1 MAGNTSTSRPAKRA
15 KLLSDNEASSSE
27 DEGGSKAGVALPS
40 QSDEAQNGFKINA
53 EYAKRFEHNKKREER
68 HRLEEKF
75 GSGKGKGQNGTG
87 KGGASDEE
95 DEEDSEDQE
104 SEDDDAEL
112 ATEQLDAEIMDTL
125 QAIRRKDPRVY
136 DNSVNFYR
144 EFDPETEGAKKEK
157 KEKPMYLQDYHR
169 ANLLAGAA
177 EDEAG
182 AETEQPPRT
191 FAQEQEDMRKEL
203 VGGMHAA
210 AKDEQKQEDGSA
222 EGDDD
227 EDEDDFLVAKSKP
240 QHDALPA
247 TTTASS
253 STDAPQQP
261 KQTKRKRLTDADI
274 ATAEKDPETY
284 LSNFMAA
291 RAWLPSD
298 GARWQAFDSDDSD
311 DDRRADE
318 FEEAYNM
325 RFEDPSKSNEKLAS
339 FARDVGKY
347 GVRREEKSG
356 RAKARERER
365 ERKEAEKREREEEKA
380 RLRKLKI
387 EEAEEKVN
395 RIRDAAGLRGKDVDL
410 DQWKDI
416 IEGDFDDAQWD
427 QEMQR
432 RFGDQYYAQ
441 DEEDGDGSDVEME
454 DVEGG
459 GGKKKAKKPKWDDD
473 IDIHD
478 LVPDFKDKDE
488 NPNISLS
495 DDELDGN
502 AEGGAPLPA
511 DEEEDDDEESTSK
524 KKKKTKKD
532 RQQEKAETKRAAR
545 KQHAQIEEM
554 VDASLPLQHPSLSTN
569 NKKTPTTTTG
579 FRYRE
584 TSPTSFGL
592 SARDILFADDKQLND
607 FAGLKKFHS
616 FREEEKKARDRKK
629 FSKKARLRQWRRETF
644 GDVEEPQGGFE
655 RVLGQDGAGV
665 AGGEGVGGKGGKK
678 GKSGKGKGSLRE
690 DAEMVKAEQE
700 GGKGE
705 EGEGNVREGERRKKR
720 RSGKGKKKGTGGE
733 V

>member
-1 MAGNTSTSRPAKRA
+1 MAGTTSTSRPAKRA
-15 KLLSDNEASSSE
+15 KLLSDDEASSSE
-27 DEGGSKAGVALPS
+27 DESGGKAGVALPS
-40 QSDEAQNGFKINA
+40 QPDEAQNGFKINA

-95 DEEDSEDQE
+95 DEEDSEDEE

-136 DNSVNFYR
+136 DNSVKFYR
-144 EFDPETEGAKKEK
+144 EFDPEKEGAQKEK

-182 AETEQPPRT
+182 AEPEQPPRT

-210 AKDEQKQEDGSA
+210 AKDEQKDDGHA
-222 EGDDD
+222 AGDDD
-227 EDEDDFLVAKSKP
+227 DDNEDDFLVAKSKP
-240 QHDALPA
+240 QHDSLPA
-247 TTTASS
+247 TTTTASTS
-253 STDAPQQP
+253 SAAPQQSN
-261 KQTKRKRLTDADI
+261 QNKRKRLTDTDI

-410 DQWKDI
+410 GQWKDI

-441 DEEDGDGSDVEME
+441 DEEGGDGSDVEME
-454 DVEGG
+454 DAEEG

-495 DDELDGN
+495 DDE

-511 DEEEDDDEESTSK
+511 DEQEAGSDDATTTPTD
-524 KKKKTKKD
+524 
-532 RQQEKAETKRAAR
+532 AKRAAR
-545 KQHAQIEEM
+545 KQRVQIEEM
-554 VDASLPLQHPSLSTN
+554 IDASLPLQHPTLSSSSST
-569 NKKTPTTTTG
+569 KKNGPPTTG

-644 GDVEEPQGGFE
+644 GDVEEPRGGFE
-655 RVLGQDGAGV
+655 RVLGKE
-665 AGGEGVGGKGGKK
+665 GEGVGVG
-678 GKSGKGKGSLRE
+678 GKSGKAGKAGKGSLRE
-690 DAEMVKAEQE
+690 DAEGVRKAEQN
-700 GGKGE
+700 GGG
-705 EGEGNVREGERRKKR
+705 GDNEGNVREGERKKKR
-720 RSGKGKKKGTGGE
+720 RSGKGKKKEKKGGE
-733 V
+733 AQDV

>member
-27 DEGGSKAGVALPS
+27 DEGGRKAGVALPS

-87 KGGASDEE
+87 KGGGSDEE

-136 DNSVNFYR
+136 DNSVKFYR
-144 EFDPETEGAKKEK
+144 EFDPEQEGAKKEK
-157 KEKPMYLQDYHR
+157 KERPMYLQDYHR

-210 AKDEQKQEDGSA
+210 AKDEQNEDAGA
-222 EGDDD
+222 AGDDD
-227 EDEDDFLVAKSKP
+227 EEDEDDFLVAKSKP
-240 QHDALPA
+240 QHDSLPA

-253 STDAPQQP
+253 STDAPKQP
-261 KQTKRKRLTDADI
+261 KQNKRKRLTDADI

-441 DEEDGDGSDVEME
+441 DEEGADGSDVEME

-545 KQHAQIEEM
+545 KQRAQIEEM

-569 NKKTPTTTTG
+569 NKNTPQPSTMG

-644 GDVEEPQGGFE
+644 GDVEEP
-655 RVLGQDGAGV
+655 R
-665 AGGEGVGGKGGKK
+665 
-678 GKSGKGKGSLRE
+678 
-690 DAEMVKAEQE
+690 
-700 GGKGE
+700 
-705 EGEGNVREGERRKKR
+705 
-720 RSGKGKKKGTGGE
+720 
-733 V
+733 